1 MLRATFFRLL
11 LLGRP
16 GLGVQA
22 WVGHMACGIRV
33 TGRARLT
40 KQTRTLLQ
48 AWANREDTA
57 QLKMCSNPLSS
68 LMWLW
73 WLVRIVQSMSG
84 CYNPQHFPH
93 APSALARRLSRQ
105 PYTSVHDPHE
115 RGSLRNQHIT
125 SYSHQQD
132 NGHLWANPE
141 QPSGLRLLR
150 TTPSPAAQL
159 SYRFFKERGLCGP
172 KHIGAFGGRTYCHD
186 SRIRGVTY
194 LIQKLIY

>member
-1 MLRATFFRLL
+1 
-11 LLGRP
+11 
-16 GLGVQA
+16 
-22 WVGHMACGIRV
+22 MACGIRV

-73 WLVRIVQSMSG
+73 WLVRIVRSMSG

-132 NGHLWANPE
+132 NGHLWHVPPGSARTACTT
-141 QPSGLRLLR
+141 LRPR
-150 TTPSPAAQL
+150 TQNNHLAYVYFALWVPMHRL
-159 SYRFFKERGLCGP
+159 CRGSWGYFP
-172 KHIGAFGGRTYCHD
+172 TA
-186 SRIRGVTY
+186 
-194 LIQKLIY
+194 LIPIF